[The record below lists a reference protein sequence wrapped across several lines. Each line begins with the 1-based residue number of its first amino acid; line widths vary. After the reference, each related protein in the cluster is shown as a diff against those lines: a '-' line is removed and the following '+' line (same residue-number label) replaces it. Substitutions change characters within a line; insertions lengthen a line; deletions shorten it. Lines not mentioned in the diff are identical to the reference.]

1 MNIRFV
7 SSLTAEDEN
16 RLAPTLLAAVTA
28 VLDLL
33 ALPYVL
39 RIDTSDAKVYEH
51 SRPEAL
57 GQPDSGSSRGQ
68 IVPMRAGAAE
78 NDAIGSQKR
87 W

>member
-51 SRPEAL
+51 SRPGTL
-57 GQPDSGSSRGQ
+57 GQPDSASSRGQ
-68 IVPMRAGAAE
+68 IVPMSGRPWGK
-78 NDAIGSQKR
+78 DAIGSQK
-87 W
+87 